1 MTNRRCAAIK
11 RGRGP
16 RFNVRESRKF
26 VNNTDLGS
34 RRNSTLLTCG
44 PGHSRFF
51 PDRPMNSQLS
61 MRDISLES
69 LEEKFRAVEE
79 ASERRAL
86 CSDEPRTTDA
96 TATAA
101 SMNCEPSN
109 STRRSASTSHRVR
122 ILKRP
127 ASVSFFGQSV
137 SQTSSS
143 SCRSSPSPIP
153 TAAPQPASCPT
164 LAKSKYGFE
173 TFISKDRDD
182 EHPREG
188 DRVIEVR
195 RTAGRHALQNAMGSL
210 LPRRISRTRLRRS
223 QSVFVTGDVNVVVG
237 VSVEQTTSALDC
249 SDSPSDQCF
258 TVHAPK
264 RGRARAF
271 TVDFPS
277 SDSSA
282 RSLAQR
288 AMDFARRM
296 RRKQP
301 I

>member
-1 MTNRRCAAIK
+1 
-11 RGRGP
+11 
-16 RFNVRESRKF
+16 
-26 VNNTDLGS
+26 
-34 RRNSTLLTCG
+34 
-44 PGHSRFF
+44 
-51 PDRPMNSQLS
+51 MNCQLN
-61 MRDISLES
+61 MHDTSLES

-86 CSDEPRTTDA
+86 SSDEPGTLDA
-96 TATAA
+96 TTA

-137 SQTSSS
+137 SGQTSSS
-143 SCRSSPSPIP
+143 SCRSTPSPIP

-164 LAKSKYGFE
+164 LAKSKYCFE

-182 EHPREG
+182 ENPREG
-188 DRVIEVR
+188 DPVIEVR
-195 RTAGRHALQNAMGSL
+195 RIAGRHALQNAMGSL

-296 RRKQP
+296 RRKQQ